1 MPDGNLQ
8 LDAPTPD
15 ADRELQR
22 ALRRFRWSRAA
33 FVLTGLVYLFVLTS
47 GLPVHRSAVA
57 AAAVTTPTTAVPG
70 VPGAGAG
77 GGATTVPVASST
89 TLDAPSPAAPLT
101 WDDVVALPL
110 GTTEDALRRRA
121 AVCSTVSEHQVGDQT
136 ERQYSCKGA
145 HENSAVHF
153 TVAGGVVTQRTTSN
167 LRGERDAATMT
178 PELFAKLTK
187 GMTEAEALAIAGPCD
202 LGAELQ
208 SAAGRVASW
217 TCHGPANS
225 FVVVVIERGVVH
237 ELIDSLTR

>member
-1 MPDGNLQ
+1 MPDGNLPVE
-8 LDAPTPD
+8 APTPD
-15 ADRELQR
+15 ADLEMPR
-22 ALRRFRWSRAA
+22 AMRRFRWARAA
-33 FVLTGLVYLFVLTS
+33 FVVAGLVYLFVLTS
-47 GLPVHRSAVA
+47 GLPAHRPTAVDASAA
-57 AAAVTTPTTAVPG
+57 TPTTAVPT
-70 VPGAGAG
+70 VPGAVA
-77 GGATTVPVASST
+77 GATTVSAASST
-89 TLDAPSPAAPLT
+89 TVAVRSLVAPLT
-101 WDDVVALPL
+101 WDDFVALPL
-110 GTTEDALRRRA
+110 GTTEDELRRRA

-145 HENSAVHF
+145 HESSAVHF

-178 PELFAKLTK
+178 PELFAKLAK
-187 GMTEAEALAIAGPCD
+187 GMTEDEALAIAGPCD

-237 ELIDSLTR
+237 ELIDALTR